1 MGGVVNKI
9 PIVRDVVKIA
19 GKITPGI
26 KTTKFE
32 KGKQDKD
39 PNRLAYQWDVYD
51 THQKSRQARDLSE
64 ARGAF
69 TGQITDYATLARDA
83 RAATDAT
90 GTDAQREALNRAKN
104 RREALNAEIEGT
116 RGAIAGMRADARRQ
130 MEQDMKDNVVDKIRG
145 ESAERRSQRLREKYS
160 KEKDMNIFGTRS
172 DIKMPGDPGYGE
184 VQQQEEEKFKRPAY
198 REFLE
203 KIAAAKKGDFG

>member
-1 MGGVVNKI
+1 MGGVVKAVTK
-9 PIVRDVVKIA
+9 PLA
-19 GKITPGI
+19 GAFNFV
-26 KTTKFE
+26 TKATGL
-32 KGKQDKD
+32 GKASDWKDKSVTKD

-69 TGQITDYATLARDA
+69 TGQISDYATLARDA
-83 RAATDAT
+83 RAASDAT

-104 RREALNAEIEGT
+104 RREALNAEIAGT

-130 MEQDMKDNVVDKIRG
+130 MEQDMRDNVVDKIRG
-145 ESAERRSQRLREKYS
+145 ESAERRAQRMKEKYS
-160 KEKDMNIFGTRS
+160 KEKEMNIFGTKS

-184 VQQQEEEKFKRPAY
+184 VQQEEEKFKRPAY